1 MKSALLLFF
10 AFALLAACVFFF
22 YRGGELIVGKDYLG
36 GFLHIIAGLALTR
49 AGVELARLS
58 ALTRPERHHT

>member
-1 MKSALLLFF
+1 MKSAILLLFS
-10 AFALLAACVFFF
+10 FALLAACVFFY

-36 GFLHIIAGLALTR
+36 GVLHIVAGLALTR

-58 ALTRPERHHT
+58 ALTRPERHTP